1 MVKIRVEDIVVP
13 SVFWIWRM
21 DGCPD
26 PGRGNGFM
34 ATLSN
39 EKGQPYSVTQFPTVI
54 KIRVLDASADWE
66 VLTLNI
72 DTRHETM
79 FVMRDQVPSTPRK

>member
-1 MVKIRVEDIVVP
+1 
-13 SVFWIWRM
+13 
-21 DGCPD
+21 
-26 PGRGNGFM
+26 M

-66 VLTLNI
+66 VLTLNT